1 MVIFTM
7 DSPPPLSSRTQCSTL
22 LVGRSPGANCT
33 RGSNLG
39 PGRPALGTWLYPS
52 GPQPFTV
59 EVRWKRYQPACR
71 QPLPLLCSGRHR
83 ACPSASDSVQPA
95 GGGTGWG
102 QGRRPPGT
110 SLPLRPAPFSSPQL
124 QLAWCSLPWLR
135 PDLDPRPLPPASCS
149 TASSLC
155 PSGPGVTAAS
165 FLFLKKLYWSIVS
178 LHCCVSLCCTESE
191 SAIRV
196 HIATLSGFP
205 SRLGHHRALSIQ

>member
-95 GGGTGWG
+95 GGGVGSGKETAGHV
-102 QGRRPPGT
+102 
-110 SLPLRPAPFSSPQL
+110 SSPAPVWARLRSVPHSSS
-124 QLAWCSLPWLR
+124 SLGAACRGSVLTLT
-135 PDLDPRPLPPASCS
+135 PDPCPRPLAALPPPFVLPAQ
-149 TASSLC
+149 
-155 PSGPGVTAAS
+155 G
-165 FLFLKKLYWSIVS
+165 
-178 LHCCVSLCCTESE
+178 
-191 SAIRV
+191 
-196 HIATLSGFP
+196 
-205 SRLGHHRALSIQ
+205 